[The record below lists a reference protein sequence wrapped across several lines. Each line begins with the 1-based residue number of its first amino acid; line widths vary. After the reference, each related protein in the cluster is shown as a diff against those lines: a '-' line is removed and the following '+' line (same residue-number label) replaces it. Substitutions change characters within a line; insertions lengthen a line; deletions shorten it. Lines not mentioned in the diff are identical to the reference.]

1 MAAKTEPSITEL
13 VGKVVS
19 DAQRLALAQL
29 ALAKDEFSK
38 AGSRIGAGAAIGI
51 AALSLISLATIFL
64 LISLAYGLVQLGLQT
79 WLGFLIVAL
88 LLILGA
94 VITGLIA
101 RKKLLQVRSGTMTT
115 IDELGKTASALGAA
129 DPESSGI

>member
-13 VGKVVS
+13 VSKVVS

-29 ALAKDEFSK
+29 ALAKDEISK
-38 AGSRIGAGAAIGI
+38 AGSRIGAGAALGI

-64 LISLAYGLVQLGLQT
+64 LVSLAYGLVQLGLQI

-88 LLILGA
+88 LLVLGA

-101 RKKLLQVRSGTMTT
+101 RKKLLQVRSGTMAT
-115 IDELGKTASALGAA
+115 IDELGRTASALGATN
-129 DPESSGI
+129 PESSGI

>member
-1 MAAKTEPSITEL
+1 MAAKTEPSITER

-19 DAQRLALAQL
+19 VAQRLALAQL

-38 AGSRIGAGAAIGI
+38 AGTRIGAGAAIGI

-101 RKKLLQVRSGTMTT
+101 RKKLLQVRSGTMAT
-115 IDELGKTASALGAA
+115 IDELGRTASALGATN
-129 DPESSGI
+129 PESSGI

>member
-1 MAAKTEPSITEL
+1 MAPKTEPSITEL
-13 VGKVVS
+13 VSKVVS

-29 ALAKDEFSK
+29 ALAKDEISK
-38 AGSRIGAGAAIGI
+38 AGSRIGAGAALGI

-64 LISLAYGLVQLGLQT
+64 LVSLAYGLVQLGLQT

-88 LLILGA
+88 LLVLGA

-101 RKKLLQVRSGTMTT
+101 RKKLLQVRSGTMAT
-115 IDELGKTASALGAA
+115 IDELGRTASALGATN
-129 DPESSGI
+129 PESSGI

>member
-1 MAAKTEPSITEL
+1 
-13 VGKVVS
+13 
-19 DAQRLALAQL
+19 
-29 ALAKDEFSK
+29 
-38 AGSRIGAGAAIGI
+38 
-51 AALSLISLATIFL
+51 
-64 LISLAYGLVQLGLQT
+64 VQLGLQT

-129 DPESSGI
+129 DPESSGT